1 MSSST
6 LAFSADA
13 SSLVVSIVFSFFGGA
28 LAVYG
33 LMHRREVFAWTQR
46 IRKKDAD
53 NAVYNE
59 PDQWLSDL
67 YKAQSR
73 RAKRPSRA
81 EDMEEISQTGDMIR
95 GIADHIEAIRPELTR
110 VIERVDA
117 YLNTALPART
127 AAIKVAVADHEAQL
141 VQAMKQEAARSEL
154 AQAISS
160 ARQKI
165 TALRR
170 D

>member
-1 MSSST
+1 
-6 LAFSADA
+6 
-13 SSLVVSIVFSFFGGA
+13 
-28 LAVYG
+28 
-33 LMHRREVFAWTQR
+33 
-46 IRKKDAD
+46 
-53 NAVYNE
+53 
-59 PDQWLSDL
+59 
-67 YKAQSR
+67 
-73 RAKRPSRA
+73 
-81 EDMEEISQTGDMIR
+81 MEEISQTGDMIS
-95 GIADHIEAIRPELTR
+95 GIADHIEAIRPELNR

-117 YLNTALPART
+117 CLHTALPART
-127 AAIKVAVADHEAQL
+127 TAIKVAVAHHEAQL